1 MSTLA
6 PPKNLTRNVLIGMG
20 LGVLIAS
27 VFFYTHH
34 IYEVIGP
41 GGLSIQA
48 GWTSQSFFGG
58 IEKYLFNLGGQIFK
72 NLLMLVVVPLVF
84 FSLVSG
90 ISSLTN
96 MVKLGSIA
104 TKTIG
109 LYLFTTGIAVSI
121 ALLFGWIFN
130 LSGYDGDYGSF
141 EPATADPSLY
151 GTVLRIFPN
160 NIFGAFVENNMLG
173 IVFISI
179 LFGIALNL
187 TDDLT
192 NGLSKTF
199 ERFNLVFLKI
209 VLLIMSF
216 APIGVFCLM
225 GSYVM
230 AKGLNIF
237 GDLAQYV
244 ILLIFVL
251 AFHLAFTYSLILKI
265 FANLNPLIFFKK
277 MRNVAL
283 FAFST
288 SSSAATIPVTLKT
301 VTDDLGVKKDVS
313 SFVIPV
319 GATINMDGTAIM
331 QGLATMFIASTVGV
345 DLTFIQYMQIVL
357 LAIVTSIGTAAVPS
371 AGTVTLAL
379 ILGSLGLP
387 LDAIGLILAVDRI
400 LDMMRTA
407 VNVCGDAAVSCIVAK
422 SENELD
428 EQIFNK

>member
-1 MSTLA
+1 MSPLD
-6 PPKNLTRNVLIGMG
+6 PPKNLTRNVLLGMFV
-20 LGVLIAS
+20 GVFLAS
-27 VFFYTHH
+27 VFFYFQD
-34 IYEVIGP
+34 
-41 GGLSIQA
+41 LF
-48 GWTSQSFFGG
+48 SQSVIQG

-72 NLLMLVVVPLVF
+72 NLLLLIVVPLVF

-90 ISSLTN
+90 ISSLSN

-104 TKTIG
+104 SKTVA
-109 LYLFTTGIAVSI
+109 LYLMTTALAVIIAI
-121 ALLFGWIFN
+121 FFGWLFN
-130 LSGYDGDYGSF
+130 ISGYEGEVGSF
-141 EPATADPSLY
+141 KAPSGEASLY
-151 GTVLRIFPN
+151 NTILNIFPN

-192 NGLSKTF
+192 DKLSKNF
-199 ERFNLVFLKI
+199 ERLNIVFMKI
-209 VLLIMSF
+209 VLIIMSF

-230 AKGLNIF
+230 AQGLNIF
-237 GDLAQYV
+237 GDLIQYV
-244 ILLIFVL
+244 LILMFVLIF
-251 AFHLAFTYSLILKI
+251 HLIFTYSIILKI
-265 FANLNPLIFFKK
+265 FANLNPIIFFKK

-331 QGLATMFIASTVGV
+331 QGLATMFIASTAGV
-345 DLTFIQYMQIVL
+345 DLSMIEYLQIVL
-357 LAIVTSIGTAAVPS
+357 LAMVASIGAAAVPS
-371 AGTVTLAL
+371 AGTITLAL
-379 ILGSLGLP
+379 ILSSLGLP

-400 LDMMRTA
+400 LDMIRTS
-407 VNVCGDAAVSCIVAK
+407 VNVTGDSAVACIVAD
-422 SENELD
+422 SENLLD
-428 EQIFNK
+428 KEVFNK

>member
-1 MSTLA
+1 MSVLS
-6 PPKNLTRNVLIGMG
+6 PPKNLTKNVLLGMAA
-20 LGVLIAS
+20 GVLIAS
-27 VFFYTHH
+27 VFYYTQDS
-34 IYEVIGP
+34 IP
-41 GGLSIQA
+41 AGLYL
-48 GWTSQSFFGG
+48 T
-58 IEKYLFNLGGQIFK
+58 IEKYVFNLGGQIFK

-90 ISSLTN
+90 ISSLSN

-109 LYLFTTGIAVSI
+109 LYLMTTGIAVSM
-121 ALLFGWIFN
+121 ALIFGYIFN
-130 LSGYDGDYGSF
+130 LSGYEGDVEAFTPTTGDS
-141 EPATADPSLY
+141 SLY
-151 GTVLRIFPN
+151 GTVMRIFPN

-187 TDDLT
+187 TDELT
-192 NGLSKTF
+192 GGLSKTF
-199 ERFNLVFLKI
+199 EKLNTVFLKI

-216 APIGVFCLM
+216 APVGVFCLM

-230 AKGLNIF
+230 AKGLNVF

-244 ILLIFVL
+244 ALLIFVL
-251 AFHLAFTYSLILKI
+251 AFHLFFTYSLILKV
-265 FANLNPLIFFKK
+265 FANLNPLIFYKK
-277 MRNVAL
+277 MKDVAL

-301 VTDDLGVKKDVS
+301 VTDELGVKKDVS
-313 SFVIPV
+313 AFVVPV

-345 DLTFIQYMQIVL
+345 DLTLVQYGQIVL

-400 LDMMRTA
+400 LDMIRTA

-422 SENELD
+422 SEKELD
-428 EQIFNK
+428 EKIFNG

>member
-1 MSTLA
+1 MSVLS
-6 PPKNLTRNVLIGMG
+6 PPKNLTKNVLLGMAA
-20 LGVLIAS
+20 GVLIAS
-27 VFFYTHH
+27 VFYYSQDS
-34 IYEVIGP
+34 IP
-41 GGLSIQA
+41 AGLYL
-48 GWTSQSFFGG
+48 T
-58 IEKYLFNLGGQIFK
+58 IEKYVFNLGGQIFK

-90 ISSLTN
+90 ISSLSN

-109 LYLFTTGIAVSI
+109 LYLMTTGIAVSL
-121 ALLFGWIFN
+121 ALIFGWVFN
-130 LSGYDGDYGSF
+130 LSGYEGEVDSFSPTTGDS
-141 EPATADPSLY
+141 SLY

-179 LFGIALNL
+179 LFGISLNL
-187 TDDLT
+187 TDELT
-192 NGLSKTF
+192 GGMSKTF
-199 ERFNLVFLKI
+199 EKLNTVFLKI

-216 APIGVFCLM
+216 APVGVFCLM

-230 AKGLNIF
+230 AKGLNVF

-244 ILLIFVL
+244 ALLIFVL
-251 AFHLAFTYSLILKI
+251 AFHLFFTYSLLLKV
-265 FANLNPLIFFKK
+265 FAKLNPLIFYRK
-277 MRNVAL
+277 MKDVAL

-288 SSSAATIPVTLKT
+288 SSSAATIPVTLKI
-301 VTDDLGVKKDVS
+301 VTDELGVKKDVS
-313 SFVIPV
+313 AFVVPV

-345 DLTFIQYMQIVL
+345 DLTLVQYGQIVL

-400 LDMMRTA
+400 LDMIRTA

-428 EQIFNK
+428 EKIFNE

>member
-1 MSTLA
+1 MNALSA
-6 PPKNLTRNVLIGMG
+6 PKNLTRNVLIGMAAG
-20 LGVLIAS
+20 ILVASTFYYLQGFINEDISLGV
-27 VFFYTHH
+27 
-34 IYEVIGP
+34 
-41 GGLSIQA
+41 
-48 GWTSQSFFGG
+48 
-58 IEKYLFNLGGQIFK
+58 EKYIFNLGGQIFK

-90 ISSLTN
+90 ISSLSN

-109 LYLFTTGIAVSI
+109 LYLFTTAIAVSL
-121 ALLFGWIFN
+121 ALFFGWAFN
-130 LSGYDGDYGSF
+130 LSGFEGTVDSYVPPSGDS
-141 EPATADPSLY
+141 SLY

-160 NIFGAFVENNMLG
+160 NIFGAFIENNMLG

-179 LFGIALNL
+179 LFGLALNL

-192 NGLSKTF
+192 NGFSKTF
-199 ERFNLVFLKI
+199 ERFNIVFLKI
-209 VLLIMSF
+209 VLLIMTF

-244 ILLIFVL
+244 LILIFVL
-251 AFHLAFTYSLILKI
+251 AFHLIFTYSLILKS
-265 FANLNPLIFFKK
+265 FANLSPLIFFRK
-277 MRNVAL
+277 MKNVAL

-288 SSSAATIPVTLKT
+288 SSSAATIPVTLKA
-301 VTDDLGVKKDVS
+301 VTDDRGVKKDVS
-313 SFVIPV
+313 SFVVPV

-345 DLTFIQYMQIVL
+345 DLTLIQYGQIVI

-400 LDMMRTA
+400 LDMIRTA

-428 EQIFNK
+428 LSIYNSE

>member
-1 MSTLA
+1 MSVLS
-6 PPKNLTRNVLIGMG
+6 PPKNLTKNVLLGMAA
-20 LGVLIAS
+20 GVLIAS
-27 VFFYTHH
+27 VFYYTQDS
-34 IYEVIGP
+34 IP
-41 GGLSIQA
+41 AGLYL
-48 GWTSQSFFGG
+48 T
-58 IEKYLFNLGGQIFK
+58 IEKYVFNLGGQIFK

-90 ISSLTN
+90 ISSLSN

-109 LYLFTTGIAVSI
+109 LYLMTTGIAVSM
-121 ALLFGWIFN
+121 ALIFGYIFN
-130 LSGYDGDYGSF
+130 LSGYEGDVEAFTPTTGDS
-141 EPATADPSLY
+141 SLY
-151 GTVLRIFPN
+151 GTVMRIFPN

-187 TDDLT
+187 TDELT
-192 NGLSKTF
+192 GGLSKTF
-199 ERFNLVFLKI
+199 EKLNTVFLKI

-216 APIGVFCLM
+216 APVGVFCLM

-230 AKGLNIF
+230 AKGLNVF

-244 ILLIFVL
+244 ALLIFVL
-251 AFHLAFTYSLILKI
+251 AFHLFFTYSLVLKV
-265 FANLNPLIFFKK
+265 FANLNPLIFYRK
-277 MRNVAL
+277 MKDVAL

-301 VTDDLGVKKDVS
+301 VTDELGVKKDVS
-313 SFVIPV
+313 AFVVPV

-345 DLTFIQYMQIVL
+345 DLTLVQYGQIVL

-400 LDMMRTA
+400 LDMIRTA

-428 EQIFNK
+428 EKIFNG

>member
-1 MSTLA
+1 MNALSA
-6 PPKNLTRNVLIGMG
+6 PKNLTRNVLIGMAAG
-20 LGVLIAS
+20 ILVASTFYYLQGFINEDISLGV
-27 VFFYTHH
+27 
-34 IYEVIGP
+34 
-41 GGLSIQA
+41 
-48 GWTSQSFFGG
+48 
-58 IEKYLFNLGGQIFK
+58 EKYIFNLGGQIFK

-90 ISSLTN
+90 ISSLSN

-104 TKTIG
+104 TKTVG
-109 LYLFTTGIAVSI
+109 LYLFTTAIAVSL
-121 ALLFGWIFN
+121 ALFFGWAFN
-130 LSGYDGDYGSF
+130 LSGFEGTVDSYVPPSGDS
-141 EPATADPSLY
+141 SLY

-160 NIFGAFVENNMLG
+160 NIFGAFIENNMLG

-179 LFGIALNL
+179 LFGLALNL

-192 NGLSKTF
+192 NGFSKTF
-199 ERFNLVFLKI
+199 ERFNIVFLKI
-209 VLLIMSF
+209 VLLIMTF

-244 ILLIFVL
+244 LILIFVL
-251 AFHLAFTYSLILKI
+251 AFHLIFTYSLILKS
-265 FANLNPLIFFKK
+265 FANLSPLIFFRK
-277 MRNVAL
+277 MKNVAL

-288 SSSAATIPVTLKT
+288 SSSAATIPVTLKA

-313 SFVIPV
+313 SFVVPV

-345 DLTFIQYMQIVL
+345 DLTLIQYGQIVI

-400 LDMMRTA
+400 LDMIRTA

-428 EQIFNK
+428 LSIYNSE

>member
-1 MSTLA
+1 MSVLSA
-6 PPKNLTRNVLIGMG
+6 PKNLTKNVLIGMA
-20 LGVLIAS
+20 LGVIIAS
-27 VFFYTHH
+27 FFY
-34 IYEVIGP
+34 YFQN
-41 GGLSIQA
+41 SIP
-48 GWTSQSFFGG
+48 QSIFGTV
-58 IEKYLFNLGGQIFK
+58 EKYVFQLGGQIFK

-90 ISSLTN
+90 ISSLSN

-104 TKTIG
+104 SKTIG
-109 LYLFTTGIAVSI
+109 LYLFTTGLAITT

-130 LSGYDGDYGSF
+130 LSGYEGDVSSF
-141 EPATADPSLY
+141 TPVAGEASLY
-151 GTVLRIFPN
+151 DTVLRIFPN
-160 NIFGAFVENNMLG
+160 NMFGAFIENNMLG

-179 LFGIALNL
+179 IFGIALNL
-187 TDDLT
+187 TDELT

-199 ERFNLVFLKI
+199 ERFNTVFLKI

-216 APIGVFCLM
+216 APVGVFCLM
-225 GSYVM
+225 GSYVIT
-230 AKGLNIF
+230 KGLNIF

-244 ILLIFVL
+244 ILLIGVL
-251 AFHLAFTYSLILKI
+251 LFHLLFTYSILLKL
-265 FANLNPLIFFKK
+265 FANLNPLIFFNK
-277 MRNVAL
+277 MKNVAL

-345 DLTFIQYMQIVL
+345 DLSLVQYGQIVL
-357 LAIVTSIGTAAVPS
+357 LAIITSIGTAAVPS
-371 AGTVTLAL
+371 AGPVTLAL
-379 ILGSLGLP
+379 ILGSVGLP

-400 LDMMRTA
+400 LDMIRTS

-422 SENELD
+422 SENEL
-428 EQIFNK
+428 EEKIFNRLG

>member
-1 MSTLA
+1 MSVLS
-6 PPKNLTRNVLIGMG
+6 PPKNLTKNVLLGMAA
-20 LGVLIAS
+20 GVLIAS
-27 VFFYTHH
+27 VFYYSQDS
-34 IYEVIGP
+34 IP
-41 GGLSIQA
+41 AGLYL
-48 GWTSQSFFGG
+48 T
-58 IEKYLFNLGGQIFK
+58 IEKYVFNLGGQIFK

-90 ISSLTN
+90 ISSLSN

-109 LYLFTTGIAVSI
+109 LYLMTTGIAVSL
-121 ALLFGWIFN
+121 ALIFGWVFN
-130 LSGYDGDYGSF
+130 LSGYEGEVDSFSPTTGDS
-141 EPATADPSLY
+141 SLY

-179 LFGIALNL
+179 LFGISLNL
-187 TDDLT
+187 TDEIT
-192 NGLSKTF
+192 GGMSKTF
-199 ERFNLVFLKI
+199 EKLNTVFLKI

-216 APIGVFCLM
+216 APVGVFCLM

-230 AKGLNIF
+230 AKGLNVF

-244 ILLIFVL
+244 ALLIFVL
-251 AFHLAFTYSLILKI
+251 AFHLFFTYSLLLKA
-265 FANLNPLIFFKK
+265 FAKLNPLIFYRK
-277 MRNVAL
+277 MKDVAL

-301 VTDDLGVKKDVS
+301 VTDELGVKKDVS
-313 SFVIPV
+313 AFVVPV

-345 DLTFIQYMQIVL
+345 DLTLVQYGQIVL

-400 LDMMRTA
+400 LDMIRTA

-428 EQIFNK
+428 EKIFNG

>member
-1 MSTLA
+1 MNALSA
-6 PPKNLTRNVLIGMG
+6 PKNLTRNVLIGMAAG
-20 LGVLIAS
+20 ILVASTFYYLQGFINEDISLGV
-27 VFFYTHH
+27 
-34 IYEVIGP
+34 
-41 GGLSIQA
+41 
-48 GWTSQSFFGG
+48 
-58 IEKYLFNLGGQIFK
+58 EKYIFNLGGQIFK

-90 ISSLTN
+90 ISSLSN

-109 LYLFTTGIAVSI
+109 LYLFTTAIAVSL
-121 ALLFGWIFN
+121 ALFFGWAFN
-130 LSGYDGDYGSF
+130 LSGFEGTVDSYVPPSGDS
-141 EPATADPSLY
+141 SLY

-160 NIFGAFVENNMLG
+160 NIFGAFIENNMLG

-179 LFGIALNL
+179 LFGLALNL

-192 NGLSKTF
+192 NGFSKTF
-199 ERFNLVFLKI
+199 ERFNIVFLKI
-209 VLLIMSF
+209 VLLIMTF

-244 ILLIFVL
+244 LILIFVL
-251 AFHLAFTYSLILKI
+251 AFHLIFTYSLILKS
-265 FANLNPLIFFKK
+265 FANLSPLIFFRK
-277 MRNVAL
+277 MKNVAL

-313 SFVIPV
+313 SFVVPV

-345 DLTFIQYMQIVL
+345 DLTLIQYGQIVI
-357 LAIVTSIGTAAVPS
+357 LAIVASIGTAAVPS

-400 LDMMRTA
+400 LDMIRTA

-428 EQIFNK
+428 LSIYNSE

>member
-1 MSTLA
+1 MSQLD
-6 PPKNLTRNVLIGMG
+6 PPKNLTRNVLVGMFA
-20 LGVLIAS
+20 GVLLAS
-27 VFFYTHH
+27 IFFYFQD
-34 IYEVIGP
+34 
-41 GGLSIQA
+41 SI
-48 GWTSQSFFGG
+48 SQLIFLG
-58 IEKYLFNLGGQIFK
+58 IEKYIFNLGGQIFK
-72 NLLMLVVVPLVF
+72 NLLLLIVVPLVF

-90 ISSLTN
+90 ISSLSN

-104 TKTIG
+104 SKTVI
-109 LYLFTTGIAVSI
+109 LYLTTTAFAVIAAI
-121 ALLFGWIFN
+121 FFGWIFN
-130 LSGYDGDYGSF
+130 ISGYEGEVGSYI
-141 EPATADPSLY
+141 APSGEANLY
-151 GTVLRIFPN
+151 DTVLRIFPN

-192 NGLSKTF
+192 DKLSKNF
-199 ERFNLVFLKI
+199 ERLNIVFMKI
-209 VLLIMSF
+209 VLIIMSF

-230 AKGLNIF
+230 DHGLNIF
-237 GDLAQYV
+237 GDLIQYV
-244 ILLIFVL
+244 LILIFVL
-251 AFHLAFTYSLILKI
+251 FFHLIFTYSLILKL
-265 FANLNPLIFFKK
+265 FANLNPIIFFKK

-331 QGLATMFIASTVGV
+331 QGLATMFIASTAGV
-345 DLTFIQYMQIVL
+345 DLSIIEYMQIVL
-357 LAIVTSIGTAAVPS
+357 LAMVASIGAAAVPS
-371 AGTVTLAL
+371 AGTITLAL
-379 ILGSLGLP
+379 ILSSLGLP

-400 LDMMRTA
+400 LDMIRTS
-407 VNVCGDAAVSCIVAK
+407 VNVTGDSAVACIVAN
-422 SENELD
+422 SENLLD
-428 EQIFNK
+428 REVFNK

>member
-1 MSTLA
+1 MSVLS
-6 PPKNLTRNVLIGMG
+6 PPKNLTKNVLLGMAA
-20 LGVLIAS
+20 GVLIAS
-27 VFFYTHH
+27 VFYYTQDS
-34 IYEVIGP
+34 IP
-41 GGLSIQA
+41 AGLYL
-48 GWTSQSFFGG
+48 T
-58 IEKYLFNLGGQIFK
+58 IEKYVFNLGGQIFK

-90 ISSLTN
+90 ISSLSN

-109 LYLFTTGIAVSI
+109 LYLMTTGIAVSM
-121 ALLFGWIFN
+121 ALIFGYIFN
-130 LSGYDGDYGSF
+130 LSGYEGDVEAFTPTTGDS
-141 EPATADPSLY
+141 SLY
-151 GTVLRIFPN
+151 GTVMRIFPN

-187 TDDLT
+187 TDELT
-192 NGLSKTF
+192 GGLSKTF
-199 ERFNLVFLKI
+199 EKLNTVFLKI

-216 APIGVFCLM
+216 APVGVFCLM

-230 AKGLNIF
+230 AKGLNVF

-244 ILLIFVL
+244 ALLIFVL
-251 AFHLAFTYSLILKI
+251 AFHLFFTYSLILKV
-265 FANLNPLIFFKK
+265 FANLNPLIFYRK
-277 MRNVAL
+277 MKDVAL

-301 VTDDLGVKKDVS
+301 VTDELGVKKDVS
-313 SFVIPV
+313 AFVVPV

-345 DLTFIQYMQIVL
+345 DLTLVQYGQIVL

-400 LDMMRTA
+400 LDMIRTA

-428 EQIFNK
+428 EKIFNG

>member
-1 MSTLA
+1 MSVLS
-6 PPKNLTRNVLIGMG
+6 PPKNLTKNVLLGMAA
-20 LGVLIAS
+20 GVLIAS
-27 VFFYTHH
+27 VFYYSQDS
-34 IYEVIGP
+34 IP
-41 GGLSIQA
+41 AGLYP
-48 GWTSQSFFGG
+48 T
-58 IEKYLFNLGGQIFK
+58 IEKYVFNLGGQIFK

-90 ISSLTN
+90 ISSLSN

-109 LYLFTTGIAVSI
+109 LYLMTTGIAVSL
-121 ALLFGWIFN
+121 ALIFGYIFN
-130 LSGYDGDYGSF
+130 LSGYEGEVDSFSPTTGDS
-141 EPATADPSLY
+141 SLY
-151 GTVLRIFPN
+151 GTVMRIFPN

-187 TDDLT
+187 TDELT
-192 NGLSKTF
+192 GGFSKVF
-199 ERFNLVFLKI
+199 EKLNTVFLKI

-230 AKGLNIF
+230 AKGLNVF

-244 ILLIFVL
+244 ALLIFVL
-251 AFHLAFTYSLILKI
+251 AFHLFFTYSLILKF
-265 FANLNPLIFFKK
+265 FANLNPLIFYRK
-277 MRNVAL
+277 MKDVAL

-301 VTDDLGVKKDVS
+301 VTDELGVKKDVS
-313 SFVIPV
+313 SFVVPV

-345 DLTFIQYMQIVL
+345 DLTLVQYGQIVL

-400 LDMMRTA
+400 LDMIRTA

-428 EQIFNK
+428 EKIFNR

>member
-1 MSTLA
+1 MNALSA
-6 PPKNLTRNVLIGMG
+6 PKNLTRNVLIGMAAG
-20 LGVLIAS
+20 ILVASTFYYLQGFINEDISLGV
-27 VFFYTHH
+27 
-34 IYEVIGP
+34 
-41 GGLSIQA
+41 
-48 GWTSQSFFGG
+48 
-58 IEKYLFNLGGQIFK
+58 EKYIFNLGGQIFK

-90 ISSLTN
+90 ISSLSN

-109 LYLFTTGIAVSI
+109 LYLFTTAIAVSL
-121 ALLFGWIFN
+121 ALFFGWAFN
-130 LSGYDGDYGSF
+130 LSGFEGTVDSYVPPSGDS
-141 EPATADPSLY
+141 SLY

-160 NIFGAFVENNMLG
+160 NIFGAFIENNMLG

-179 LFGIALNL
+179 LFGLALNL

-192 NGLSKTF
+192 NGFSKTF
-199 ERFNLVFLKI
+199 ERFNIVFLKI
-209 VLLIMSF
+209 VLLIMTF

-244 ILLIFVL
+244 LILIFVL
-251 AFHLAFTYSLILKI
+251 AFHLIFTYSLILKS
-265 FANLNPLIFFKK
+265 FANLSPLIFYRK
-277 MRNVAL
+277 MKNVAL

-313 SFVIPV
+313 SFVVPV

-331 QGLATMFIASTVGV
+331 QGLATMFIASTVGI
-345 DLTFIQYMQIVL
+345 DLSLVQYGQIVL

-428 EQIFNK
+428 LSIFNSK

>member
-1 MSTLA
+1 MSVLS
-6 PPKNLTRNVLIGMG
+6 PPKDLTKNVLLGMAA
-20 LGVLIAS
+20 GVLIAS
-27 VFFYTHH
+27 VFYYTQDS
-34 IYEVIGP
+34 IP
-41 GGLSIQA
+41 AGLYL
-48 GWTSQSFFGG
+48 T
-58 IEKYLFNLGGQIFK
+58 IEKYVFNLGGQIFK

-90 ISSLTN
+90 ISSLSN

-109 LYLFTTGIAVSI
+109 LYLMTTGIAVSL
-121 ALLFGWIFN
+121 ALIFGWVFN
-130 LSGYDGDYGSF
+130 LSGYEGEVDSFSPTTGDS
-141 EPATADPSLY
+141 SLY
-151 GTVLRIFPN
+151 GTVMRIFPN

-187 TDDLT
+187 TDELT
-192 NGLSKTF
+192 GGFSKVFDKLNT
-199 ERFNLVFLKI
+199 VFLKI

-230 AKGLNIF
+230 AKGLNVF

-244 ILLIFVL
+244 ALLIFVL
-251 AFHLAFTYSLILKI
+251 AFHLFFTYSLILKF
-265 FANLNPLIFFKK
+265 FANLNPLIFYRK
-277 MRNVAL
+277 MKDVAL

-301 VTDDLGVKKDVS
+301 VTDELGVKKDVS
-313 SFVIPV
+313 SFVVPV

-345 DLTFIQYMQIVL
+345 DLTLVQYGQIVL

-400 LDMMRTA
+400 LDMIRTA

-428 EQIFNK
+428 EKIFNR

>member
-1 MSTLA
+1 MNTLSA
-6 PPKNLTRNVLIGMG
+6 PENLTRNVLIGMG
-20 LGVLIAS
+20 LGVLVAS
-27 VFFYTHH
+27 AFYYLPNLFSQT
-34 IYEVIGP
+34 
-41 GGLSIQA
+41 LSL
-48 GWTSQSFFGG
+48 GV
-58 IEKYLFNLGGQIFK
+58 EKYLFNLGGQIFK

-90 ISSLTN
+90 ISSLSN

-109 LYLFTTGIAVSI
+109 LYLLTTAIAVSL
-121 ALLFGWIFN
+121 ALFFGWALD
-130 LSGYDGDYGSF
+130 LSGSTGEVAPYTPPTGDS
-141 EPATADPSLY
+141 SLY

-160 NIFGAFVENNMLG
+160 NMFGAFIENNMLG

-192 NGLSKTF
+192 DGLSKNF
-199 ERFNLVFLKI
+199 ERFNIVFLKI

-230 AKGLNIF
+230 DKGVDIF
-237 GDLAQYV
+237 GDLAEYV
-244 ILLIFVL
+244 LLLIFVL
-251 AFHLAFTYSLILKI
+251 FFHLVFTYSLILKF
-265 FANLNPLIFFKK
+265 FANLNPLTFFKK

-283 FAFST
+283 FAFSP

-313 SFVIPV
+313 SFVVPV

-345 DLTFIQYMQIVL
+345 DLTLVQYGQIVM

-379 ILGSLGLP
+379 ILGSVGLP

-400 LDMMRTA
+400 LDMIRTA
-407 VNVCGDAAVSCIVAK
+407 VNVCGDAAVSCIVVK
-422 SENELD
+422 SED
-428 EQIFNK
+428 EFNQEVFDSKN

>member
-1 MSTLA
+1 MSQLD
-6 PPKNLTRNVLIGMG
+6 PPKNLTKNVLLGMFA
-20 LGVLIAS
+20 GVFSAFI
-27 VFFYTHH
+27 FFYFQELLPQT
-34 IYEVIGP
+34 V
-41 GGLSIQA
+41 
-48 GWTSQSFFGG
+48 FNG

-72 NLLMLVVVPLVF
+72 NLLLLIVVPLVF

-90 ISSLTN
+90 ISSLSN

-104 TKTIG
+104 SKTIM
-109 LYLFTTGIAVSI
+109 LYLMTTAFAVIIAI
-121 ALLFGWIFN
+121 FFGWIFN
-130 LSGYDGDYGSF
+130 ISGYEGEVGSF
-141 EPATADPSLY
+141 NAPSGETSLY
-151 GTVLRIFPN
+151 DTVLRVFPN

-192 NGLSKTF
+192 DKLSKNF
-199 ERFNLVFLKI
+199 EKLNIVFMKI
-209 VLLIMSF
+209 VLIIMSF

-230 AKGLNIF
+230 DHGLNIF
-237 GDLAQYV
+237 GDLIQYV
-244 ILLIFVL
+244 LILIFVL
-251 AFHLAFTYSLILKI
+251 FFHLIFTYSIILKI
-265 FANLNPLIFFKK
+265 FANLNPIIFFKK

-313 SFVIPV
+313 SFVVPV

-331 QGLATMFIASTVGV
+331 QGLATMFIASTAGV
-345 DLTFIQYMQIVL
+345 DLSMIEYMQIVL
-357 LAIVTSIGTAAVPS
+357 LAMVASIGAAAVPS
-371 AGTVTLAL
+371 AGTITLAL
-379 ILGSLGLP
+379 ILSSLGLP

-400 LDMMRTA
+400 LDMIRTS
-407 VNVCGDAAVSCIVAK
+407 VNVIGDSAIACIVGN
-422 SENELD
+422 SENLL
-428 EQIFNK
+428 NKEVFYK

>member
-1 MSTLA
+1 MNVLS
-6 PPKNLTRNVLIGMG
+6 PPKNLTKNVLLGMAAGVILASALYYNQDLIPTG
-20 LGVLIAS
+20 LYLAV
-27 VFFYTHH
+27 
-34 IYEVIGP
+34 
-41 GGLSIQA
+41 
-48 GWTSQSFFGG
+48 
-58 IEKYLFNLGGQIFK
+58 EKYVFNLGGQIFK

-90 ISSLTN
+90 ISSLSN

-109 LYLFTTGIAVSI
+109 LYLMTTGIAVSM
-121 ALLFGWIFN
+121 ALIFGYIFN
-130 LSGYDGDYGSF
+130 LSGYEGDVEAFTPTTGDS
-141 EPATADPSLY
+141 SLY
-151 GTVLRIFPN
+151 GTVMRIFPN

-187 TDDLT
+187 TDELT
-192 NGLSKTF
+192 GGMSKTF
-199 ERFNLVFLKI
+199 EKLNTVFLKI

-216 APIGVFCLM
+216 APVGVFCLM

-230 AKGLNIF
+230 AKGLNVF

-244 ILLIFVL
+244 ALLIFVL
-251 AFHLAFTYSLILKI
+251 AFHLFFTYSLILKF
-265 FANLNPLIFFKK
+265 FANLNPLVFYKK
-277 MRNVAL
+277 MKDVAL

-301 VTDDLGVKKDVS
+301 VTDELGVKKDVS
-313 SFVIPV
+313 AFVVPV

-331 QGLATMFIASTVGV
+331 QGLATMFIASTVGI
-345 DLTFIQYMQIVL
+345 DLTLVQYGQIVL

-400 LDMMRTA
+400 LDMIRTA

-428 EQIFNK
+428 EKIFNR

>member
-1 MSTLA
+1 MSQLD
-6 PPKNLTRNVLIGMG
+6 PPKNLTRNVLAGMFA
-20 LGVLIAS
+20 GVLLAS
-27 VFFYTHH
+27 IFFYFQDL
-34 IYEVIGP
+34 I
-41 GGLSIQA
+41 
-48 GWTSQSFFGG
+48 SQSIFLG
-58 IEKYLFNLGGQIFK
+58 IEKYIFNLGGQIFK
-72 NLLMLVVVPLVF
+72 NLLLLIVVPLVF

-90 ISSLTN
+90 ISSLSN

-104 TKTIG
+104 SKTVI
-109 LYLFTTGIAVSI
+109 LYLTTTAFAVI
-121 ALLFGWIFN
+121 VAIFFGWIFN
-130 LSGYDGDYGSF
+130 ISGYEGEVGSYIAPSGD
-141 EPATADPSLY
+141 ANLY
-151 GTVLRIFPN
+151 DTVLRIFPN

-192 NGLSKTF
+192 DKLSKNF
-199 ERFNLVFLKI
+199 ERLNIVFMKI
-209 VLLIMSF
+209 VLIIMSF

-230 AKGLNIF
+230 DHGLNIF
-237 GDLAQYV
+237 GDLIQYV
-244 ILLIFVL
+244 LILIFVL
-251 AFHLAFTYSLILKI
+251 FFHLVFTYSLILKL
-265 FANLNPLIFFKK
+265 FANLNPIIFFKK

-331 QGLATMFIASTVGV
+331 QGLATMFIASTAGV
-345 DLTFIQYMQIVL
+345 DLSMIEYMQIVL
-357 LAIVTSIGTAAVPS
+357 LAMVASIGAAAVPS
-371 AGTVTLAL
+371 AGTITLAL
-379 ILGSLGLP
+379 ILSSLGLP

-400 LDMMRTA
+400 LDMIRTS
-407 VNVCGDAAVSCIVAK
+407 VNVTGDSAVACIVAN
-422 SENELD
+422 SENLLD
-428 EQIFNK
+428 REVFNK